1 MVNELNVK
9 EKMHTSGSVKKVVIF
24 LHGYGAD
31 GADLFSLSDPLSE
44 QLPDCFFASPDAPR
58 KCGASPFGFE
68 WFPIPDIDGST
79 IPDMMQALA
88 SSEKLIIKL
97 IDGYK
102 KRFGLD
108 YSDFVLLGFSQGCMI
123 SLNIGLRQL
132 NNLGGVVG
140 ISGRL
145 LMPESLEESDKD
157 SYPPV
162 VLIHGDA
169 DDVVPIDDS
178 REIFALANEPKK
190 IIEIPGA
197 NHVFSEAGLE
207 PMREAVIDWIGETLR
222 ES

>member
-1 MVNELNVK
+1 MVNDLSVK
-9 EKMHTSGSVKKVVIF
+9 EKMPTSGSVKKVVIF

-58 KCGASPFGFE
+58 KCGASPFGYE

-79 IPDMMQALA
+79 IPDMMHALA

-102 KRFGLD
+102 KRFGID
-108 YSDFVLLGFSQGCMI
+108 YSDIILLGFSQGCMI
-123 SLNIGLRQL
+123 SLNIGLRHL
-132 NNLGGVVG
+132 NSLAGIVG

-145 LMPESLEESDKD
+145 LMPESLVENKKE

-162 VLIHGDA
+162 ILIHGDK
-169 DDVVPIDDS
+169 DDVVPISSMHDAEKVLNKINVNVSTHVSKNIGHGIAPDGLS
-178 REIFALANEPKK
+178 KALEYIKNY
-190 IIEIPGA
+190 
-197 NHVFSEAGLE
+197 FS
-207 PMREAVIDWIGETLR
+207 
-222 ES
+222 

>member
-9 EKMHTSGSVKKVVIF
+9 EKIPSSGSVKKIVIF

-31 GADLFSLSDPLSE
+31 GADLFSLSEPLSE

-58 KCGASPFGFE
+58 KCGASPFGYE

-97 IDGYK
+97 IDDYK
-102 KRFGLD
+102 NRFGLD
-108 YSDFVLLGFSQGCMI
+108 YSDIILLGFSQGCMI

-132 NNLGGVVG
+132 NDLGGIVG

-145 LMPESLEESDKD
+145 LMPESLEENKKEG
-157 SYPPV
+157 YPPV
-162 VLIHGDA
+162 ILIHGDA
-169 DDVVPIDDS
+169 DDVVPISLMHDAEKALNKLNVNYSTHVSKNIGHGIAPDGLS
-178 REIFALANEPKK
+178 KALEFMKNIF
-190 IIEIPGA
+190 
-197 NHVFSEAGLE
+197 S
-207 PMREAVIDWIGETLR
+207 
-222 ES
+222 

>member
-1 MVNELNVK
+1 MVNELKVK
-9 EKMHTSGSVKKVVIF
+9 EKMPTSGSVKKAVIF

-31 GADLFSLSDPLSE
+31 GADLFSLSEPLSE

-58 KCGASPFGFE
+58 KCGASPFGYE

-79 IPDMMQALA
+79 IPVMMQALA
-88 SSEKLIIKL
+88 SSEKSVIKL

-108 YSDFVLLGFSQGCMI
+108 YSDIILLGFSQGCMI

-132 NNLGGVVG
+132 NDLGGIVG

-145 LMPESLEESDKD
+145 LMPESLEENKKD

-162 VLIHGDA
+162 ILIHGDA
-169 DDVVPIDDS
+169 DDVVPISQMYDAEKALNKINVNFSTHVSKNIGHGIAPDGLS
-178 REIFALANEPKK
+178 KALEFIKTIF
-190 IIEIPGA
+190 
-197 NHVFSEAGLE
+197 S
-207 PMREAVIDWIGETLR
+207 
-222 ES
+222 

>member
-9 EKMHTSGSVKKVVIF
+9 EKMPASGSVKKVVVF

-58 KCGASPFGFE
+58 KCGASPFGYE
-68 WFPIPDIDGST
+68 WFPIPDIDGSS

-102 KRFGLD
+102 NRFGLD
-108 YSDFVLLGFSQGCMI
+108 YSDIILLGFSQGCMI

-132 NNLGGVVG
+132 NDLGGIVG

-145 LMPESLEESDKD
+145 LMPESLEENKKE

-162 VLIHGDA
+162 ILIHGDA
-169 DDVVPIDDS
+169 DDVVPISLMRDAEKALNKINVNYSTHVSKNIGHGIAPDGLS
-178 REIFALANEPKK
+178 KALEFMKNIF
-190 IIEIPGA
+190 
-197 NHVFSEAGLE
+197 S
-207 PMREAVIDWIGETLR
+207 
-222 ES
+222 

>member
-9 EKMHTSGSVKKVVIF
+9 EKMPTSGLVKKVVIF

-58 KCGASPFGFE
+58 RCGASPFGFE

-88 SSEKLIIKL
+88 SSEKLIIKS

-102 KRFGLD
+102 ERFSIK
-108 YSDFVLLGFSQGCMI
+108 YSDIVLLGFSQGCMI

-132 NNLGGVVG
+132 NNIGGVVG

-145 LMPESLEESDKD
+145 LMPETLVESKKD
-157 SYPPV
+157 SYPPII
-162 VLIHGDA
+162 LIHGDA
-169 DDVVPIDDS
+169 DEVVPISSMYDAEKVLNKINVNFSTHVSKNVGHGIAPDGLAKAL
-178 REIFALANEPKK
+178 EFIKNIF
-190 IIEIPGA
+190 
-197 NHVFSEAGLE
+197 S
-207 PMREAVIDWIGETLR
+207 
-222 ES
+222 

>member
-1 MVNELNVK
+1 MVNELNVN
-9 EKMHTSGSVKKVVIF
+9 EKMPASGSVKKVVIF

-58 KCGASPFGFE
+58 KCGASPFGYE
-68 WFPIPDIDGST
+68 WFPIPEIDGST
-79 IPDMMQALA
+79 IPDMMHALA
-88 SSEKLIIKL
+88 SSEKLIINL
-97 IDGYK
+97 IDSYK
-102 KRFGLD
+102 KRFRLD
-108 YSDFVLLGFSQGCMI
+108 SSDFVLLGFSQGCMI

-145 LMPESLEESDKD
+145 LMPESLEETNEK

-169 DDVVPIDDS
+169 DDVVPISSMYDAEKVLNKINVSFSTHVSKNIGHGIAPDGLS
-178 REIFALANEPKK
+178 KALEFIKNIF
-190 IIEIPGA
+190 
-197 NHVFSEAGLE
+197 S
-207 PMREAVIDWIGETLR
+207 
-222 ES
+222 

>member
-1 MVNELNVK
+1 MVNELNVN
-9 EKMHTSGSVKKVVIF
+9 EKRPHSGSVEKVVIF

-58 KCGASPFGFE
+58 KCGASPFGYE
-68 WFPIPDIDGST
+68 WFPIPEIDGST

-88 SSEKLIIKL
+88 SSEKLIINL
-97 IDGYK
+97 IDIYK

-108 YSDFVLLGFSQGCMI
+108 SSDFVLLGFSQGCMI

-132 NNLGGVVG
+132 NDLGGIVG

-145 LMPESLEESDKD
+145 LMPESLEESNKRR
-157 SYPPV
+157 YPPV

-169 DDVVPIDDS
+169 DDVVPISSMYDAEKVLNKINVRLSTHVSKNIGHGIAPDGLS
-178 REIFALANEPKK
+178 EALEFIKK
-190 IIEIPGA
+190 I
-197 NHVFSEAGLE
+197 FS
-207 PMREAVIDWIGETLR
+207 
-222 ES
+222 

>member
-1 MVNELNVK
+1 MVNELKVK
-9 EKMHTSGSVKKVVIF
+9 EKMPTSGSVKKAIIF

-31 GADLFSLSDPLSE
+31 GADLFSLSEPLSE
-44 QLPDCFFASPDAPR
+44 QLPDCFFASPNAPR
-58 KCGASPFGFE
+58 KCGASPFGYE

-79 IPDMMQALA
+79 IPVMMQALA
-88 SSEKLIIKL
+88 SSEKSVIKL

-132 NNLGGVVG
+132 NDLGGIVG

-145 LMPESLEESDKD
+145 LMPESLEEGDKK

-162 VLIHGDA
+162 LLIHGDA
-169 DDVVPIDDS
+169 DDVVPISSMYDAEKVLNKINVNFSTHVSKNIGHGIAPDGLAKS
-178 REIFALANEPKK
+178 LEFIKNIF
-190 IIEIPGA
+190 
-197 NHVFSEAGLE
+197 S
-207 PMREAVIDWIGETLR
+207 
-222 ES
+222 

>member
-9 EKMHTSGSVKKVVIF
+9 EKIPSSGSVKKIVIF

-31 GADLFSLSDPLSE
+31 GADLFSLSEPLSE

-58 KCGASPFGFE
+58 KCGASPFGYE

-102 KRFGLD
+102 NRFRLD
-108 YSDFVLLGFSQGCMI
+108 YSDIILLGFSQGCMI

-132 NNLGGVVG
+132 NDLGGIVG

-145 LMPESLEESDKD
+145 LMQESLEENKKEV
-157 SYPPV
+157 YPPV
-162 VLIHGDA
+162 ILIHGDA
-169 DDVVPIDDS
+169 DDVVPISLMHDAEKALNKINVNYSTHVSKNIGHGIAPDGLS
-178 REIFALANEPKK
+178 KALEFMKNIF
-190 IIEIPGA
+190 
-197 NHVFSEAGLE
+197 S
-207 PMREAVIDWIGETLR
+207 
-222 ES
+222 

>member
-9 EKMHTSGSVKKVVIF
+9 EKMPTSGSVKKVVIF

-58 KCGASPFGFE
+58 KCGASPFGYE

-79 IPDMMQALA
+79 ITDMMQALA
-88 SSEKLIIKL
+88 TSEKLIIKL

-102 KRFGLD
+102 KRFELD
-108 YSDFVLLGFSQGCMI
+108 YSDIVLLGFSQGCMI

-132 NNLGGVVG
+132 NDLAGIVG

-145 LMPESLEESDKD
+145 LMPESLEENKKER
-157 SYPPV
+157 YPSII
-162 VLIHGDA
+162 LIHGDA
-169 DDVVPIDDS
+169 DEVVPISSMHEAEKVLDKINVKFSTHVSKNIGHGIAPDGLS
-178 REIFALANEPKK
+178 KALEFIKNIF
-190 IIEIPGA
+190 
-197 NHVFSEAGLE
+197 S
-207 PMREAVIDWIGETLR
+207 
-222 ES
+222 